1 LRFAFSV
8 PAFTHDVVVV
18 GAGPAGSTAALA
30 LARAGQRVALL
41 DRASF
46 PRAKICGNCINPS
59 AWNVWK
65 KLGLTESFRALPHCE
80 IAGFTLECEGRP
92 LHRETFEP
100 PVTGPRAVSRA
111 VLDDWLRRE
120 GEAAGVE
127 FRPGTA
133 VTGLDPDGT
142 VRTAA
147 GDFRARLILGAD
159 GRNSVVARLAGLM
172 PPPRRC
178 HRIAWQTTV
187 PAPPDLDRRVHMQI
201 FEEGYFGF
209 CRYSAENAVMSMV
222 LDARRTHDPLA
233 AVRRFLPWFPEAEW
247 LRMNPITRA
256 AAGVGRGRV
265 WLAGDSARVVEP
277 FTGEGISF
285 ALTTALL
292 AAESALEGLKHDR
305 LDAALREYARRHR
318 RLYLRR
324 AWVNTLVRALLIEP
338 WRTVRLVRR
347 VSFPGAITSFLTR
360 RVLAV

>member
-1 LRFAFSV
+1 M
-8 PAFTHDVVVV
+8 VVV

-46 PRAKICGNCINPS
+46 PRPKICGNCINPS
-59 AWNVWK
+59 AWEVWE

-80 IAGFTLECEGRP
+80 IEGFTIECEGHSLYRGNFQPP
-92 LHRETFEP
+92 LQ
-100 PVTGPRAVSRA
+100 GPRAVSRD

-120 GEAAGVE
+120 GQAAGVD
-127 FRPGTA
+127 FFPNTT
-133 VTGLDPDGT
+133 VTGVDPEGIVKT
-142 VRTAA
+142 TA
-147 GDFRARLILGAD
+147 GEFRARLIFGAD
-159 GRNSVVARLAGLM
+159 GRNSIVARHSGLM

-187 PAPPDLDRRVHMQI
+187 PAPSDLDHHVHMQI

-209 CRYSAENAVMSMV
+209 CRYSNQSAVMSMV
-222 LDARRTHDPLA
+222 LDSRRTHDPLA
-233 AVRRFLPWFPEAEW
+233 AVRRFFPHFPEAEW

-265 WLAGDSARVVEP
+265 WLVGDSARVVEP

-285 ALTTALL
+285 ALSTALL
-292 AAESALEGLKHDR
+292 AAENALEALKNERIEAALKHYDR
-305 LDAALREYARRHR
+305 LHR
-318 RLYLRR
+318 RLYRRR

-338 WRTVRLVRR
+338 WRTVRIVRR
-347 VSFPGAITSFLTR
+347 VSFPRPLTAFLAR
-360 RVLAV
+360 RVLTA